1 MLGQDLTE
9 TLLDAYVD
17 VASSQSSV
25 YQREGQSTVSAAF
38 LGEPEVIKKV
48 KTTNLFTE
56 SS

>member
-17 VASSQSSV
+17 AASSQSSV